1 MELEEDLE
9 MLGMETLLSDLWSGP
24 AIMELTKLVLSLLMK
39 SPSPIPANML
49 SMEETCKHE
58 LITVRG
64 DTSLQTQTDLLRG
77 GSSHQLV
84 SRKSHV
90 L

>member
-1 MELEEDLE
+1 
-9 MLGMETLLSDLWSGP
+9 MLGMETLLSELLSGP
-24 AIMELTKLVLSLLMK
+24 AIIELTREVLSLLMK
-39 SPSPIPANML
+39 SPSPIPVNML

-64 DTSLQTQTDLLRG
+64 DQLQLKTTDLLRA
-77 GSSHQLV
+77 GSGNQV
-84 SRKSHV
+84 AVRESHV